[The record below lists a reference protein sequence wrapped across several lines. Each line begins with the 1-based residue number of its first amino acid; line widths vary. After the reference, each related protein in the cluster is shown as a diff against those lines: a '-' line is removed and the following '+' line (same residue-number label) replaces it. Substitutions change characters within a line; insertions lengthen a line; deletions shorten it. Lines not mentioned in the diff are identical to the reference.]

1 MAFRAV
7 VVAAFL
13 AFASAGMDPG
23 YMNMMRGGM
32 MNMNMGGNG
41 GMQQGSGCNPA
52 QGGAGCAIPAGMD
65 MAAYLQQQAEQQQY
79 ETSQMAEKIKAQFEQ
94 VMKDATMK
102 KHRYA
107 MSVMTEFT
115 SMCACA
121 SQSLTIYQS
130 MFVANAQALNLTDVN
145 DMDDNRLPYEAKSA
159 KEARELIF
167 GGILRTMCTA
177 LGEYMSFVQSVENNL
192 QVLEG
197 NRPVTTPAK

>member
-1 MAFRAV
+1 MH
-7 VVAAFL
+7 
-13 AFASAGMDPG
+13 AGKL
-23 YMNMMRGGM
+23 MNMMGGGM
-32 MNMNMGGNG
+32 MNMNMGMNMGG
-41 GMQQGSGCNPA
+41 GMQQGHGCNLQ
-52 QGGAGCAIPAGMD
+52 QGGAGCALPTGVD

-79 ETSQMAEKIKAQFEQ
+79 ETQQMAEKIKAQFEQ

-130 MFVANAQALNLTDVN
+130 MFVENAKALNLTDVA
-145 DMDDNRLPYEAKSA
+145 DMDDNRMPYEAKSA

-167 GGILRTMCTA
+167 GGILRNMCTA
-177 LGEYMSFVQSVENNL
+177 LGEYMNFVKSVEDNL

-197 NRPVTTPAK
+197 NRPITTPAK

>member
-7 VVAAFL
+7 VVAAVVAL
-13 AFASAGMDPG
+13 VSAGMDPG
-23 YMNMMRGGM
+23 YMNMMGGGM
-32 MNMNMGGNG
+32 MNMQQMMNMGGMGGHNG
-41 GMQQGSGCNPA
+41 GNGNDCNHG
-52 QGGAGCAIPAGMD
+52 QGGAGCAIPQGVD

-79 ETSQMAEKIKAQFEQ
+79 ETQQMAERIKAQFEQ

-130 MFVANAQALNLTDVN
+130 MFVENA
-145 DMDDNRLPYEAKSA
+145 K
-159 KEARELIF
+159 
-167 GGILRTMCTA
+167 
-177 LGEYMSFVQSVENNL
+177 SVENNL
-192 QVLEG
+192 QVIEG
-197 NRPVTTPAK
+197 NRPVTTPAVSSHR